1 MLLPRFSLLLY
12 RDYSGSDASTSLAAA
27 CRDAQA
33 LQEKL
38 AKKAE
43 QAAKAA
49 AGGGK

>member
-1 MLLPRFSLLLY
+1 MTGLLC
-12 RDYSGSDASTSLAAA
+12 ASLASCETMCPDKFHTVSH

-43 QAAKAA
+43 QAGKAA
-49 AGGGK
+49 AGGK